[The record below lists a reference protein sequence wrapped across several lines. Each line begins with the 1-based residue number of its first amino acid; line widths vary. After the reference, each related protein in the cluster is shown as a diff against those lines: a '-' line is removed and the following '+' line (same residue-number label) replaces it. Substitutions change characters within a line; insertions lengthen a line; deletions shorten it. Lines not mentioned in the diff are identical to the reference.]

1 MEKEEKEI
9 KETGANPG
17 SIATKTSTEGAEA
30 GTTGTT
36 GTESTGTDTTRTE
49 AGAEEK
55 EKEKIISRMAHV
67 TDSEKEKILK
77 AKKKAGIISE
87 EEKKELRTLSKN
99 RRAKEKY
106 EKEKAE
112 RDEAGIS
119 QLPPIPVQPA
129 QPKEEPKPKRKRVR
143 KKKIDSEQVENLLFA
158 VFNFISTKE
167 DFEHWKMTKAQAKEI
182 AVPLCEVLE
191 KYDKL
196 SGITNNSTEISLVI
210 AVCSF
215 VIPNVVITVNK
226 RKEKKKDGT
235 KGIAVGSVGKKLD
248 EKRPSKPRTKSDTKP
263 VTTDRSGNV
272 ENSGIFGQPLI

>member
-9 KETGANPG
+9 KETGTNPG
-17 SIATKTSTEGAEA
+17 SIATKTSTEGAKG
-30 GTTGTT
+30 GTERTGA
-36 GTESTGTDTTRTE
+36 ESTGTDTTRTE
-49 AGAEEK
+49 AGTEEK

-67 TDSEKEKILK
+67 SDSEKEKILK

-248 EKRPSKPRTKSDTKP
+248 EKRPSKSRPKPDTKP
-263 VTTDRSGNV
+263 ITTDRSGNV